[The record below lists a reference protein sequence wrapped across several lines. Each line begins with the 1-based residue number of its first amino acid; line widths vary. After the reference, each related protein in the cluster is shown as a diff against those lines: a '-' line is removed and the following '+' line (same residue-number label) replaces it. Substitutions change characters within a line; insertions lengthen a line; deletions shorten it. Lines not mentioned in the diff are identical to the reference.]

1 MDGFMSDRYSSR
13 RSDNQPHPRTTSS
26 NRGSHPRAGHQVS
39 ESRFSRSQIEP
50 DYPQRSYQQR
60 APQPQRRRRKRGS
73 RDSRTSVFIGVLI
86 IAAIVGGGIW
96 FWLNRTV
103 NVNVN
108 GSSTEVRVNATLADV
123 LQASGFTPQPGD
135 LISVGG
141 NVLEE
146 GAGATFSASVNDQE
160 LDEDQL
166 NDFRAKGS
174 ERIEFGDGADVTEPS
189 HEEERETQPK
199 MEPYERVGAITYV
212 AQWPKVGKGVYTVGD
227 VSGESVLKEET
238 QPVQNLVI
246 ESTNPEP
253 EDGSKVVA
261 ITFDDGPSSYTQRY
275 LDILDKYGIKATFFC
290 LGPAA
295 EANPELIQAIK
306 NQGSQIASHTKS
318 HGDPLSMLDA
328 DTLRSEISDAFASIE
343 GAGGGATTVIR
354 PPYGD
359 FNNDTWLKSNGT
371 LSASVIWNL
380 DSEDWTLPGADAI
393 VSNCTNGAYSGA
405 IILMHDGGGN
415 RDQDLEALP
424 KIIENLQG
432 QGYKFV
438 TINELMAM
446 DSNIPEDVASGNATM
461 PEDCVWP
468 TEMVES
474 E

>member
-1 MDGFMSDRYSSR
+1 MVALLVLVAFF
-13 RSDNQPHPRTTSS
+13 
-26 NRGSHPRAGHQVS
+26 AGGA
-39 ESRFSRSQIEP
+39 
-50 DYPQRSYQQR
+50 Y
-60 APQPQRRRRKRGS
+60 
-73 RDSRTSVFIGVLI
+73 L
-86 IAAIVGGGIW
+86 
-96 FWLNRTV
+96 WLNRSV

-108 GSSTEVRVNATLADV
+108 GSHLEVKIDSTLADIV
-123 LQASGFTPQPGD
+123 EAKGLEPAPGN
-135 LISVGG
+135 LVSVSG

-146 GAGATFSASVNDQE
+146 GKGAPFSATVGGQE
-160 LDEDQL
+160 LDAAGIDA
-166 NDFRAKGS
+166 FRAKGN
-174 ERIEFGDGADVTEPS
+174 ENITIGDGADLTESS

-199 MEPYERVGAITYV
+199 MEPYERIGAVTYV
-212 AQWPKVGKGVYTVGD
+212 AQWPKVGKGIYTVGD

-246 ESTNPEP
+246 ASINPQP

-275 LDILDKYGIKATFFC
+275 LDILDKYNIKATFFC

-306 NQGSQIASHTKS
+306 NQGSQVASHTKT
-318 HGDPLSMLDA
+318 HGDPLSTLDPE
-328 DTLRSEISDAFASIE
+328 TLRSEITDAFASIE
-343 GAGGGATTVIR
+343 GAGGDATTVIR

-359 FNNDTWLKSNGT
+359 FNNQTWLDSNGT

-432 QGYKFV
+432 KGYKFV

-446 DSNIPEDVASGNATM
+446 DSRIPEDVASGNATM